1 MEKIRGNN
9 ELESDWKADFVQTGR
24 EGLSEDT
31 TLSSIM
37 NIGKVGVMHTSG
49 VRGFIFFRKGEM
61 GMQKYWG
68 SEWIG
73 L

>member
-9 ELESDWKADFVQTGR
+9 ELESDWKADFVQAGR

-37 NIGKVGVMHTSG
+37 NEHWEG
-49 VRGFIFFRKGEM
+49 
-61 GMQKYWG
+61 G
-68 SEWIG
+68 SHAYIRSERPYI